1 VHSSLELRQ
10 PLRELLNRVPQRTAP
25 RDFDRGSATTVG
37 LRWEPTGAAAG
48 QFPVLDADITLT
60 PEGEH
65 RTRLALAGTYRAP
78 LGRLG
83 AGLDKAILHRVA
95 TATICALLA
104 EMADAPT
111 SPAGSGHLWRGW
123 IPSRSPGARRGC
135 SEEVPGTLEISFPQ

>member
-1 VHSSLELRQ
+1 M
-10 PLRELLNRVPQRTAP
+10 RELLNRVPQRTAP

-83 AGLDKAILHRVA
+83 AGLDKAILQPRGHR
-95 TATICALLA
+95 
-104 EMADAPT
+104 D
-111 SPAGSGHLWRGW
+111 HLC
-123 IPSRSPGARRGC
+123 PARRDGRRSHQPC
-135 SEEVPGTLEISFPQ
+135 WLWSSMARLDPQPFAGGTSGLLRRSSRHA